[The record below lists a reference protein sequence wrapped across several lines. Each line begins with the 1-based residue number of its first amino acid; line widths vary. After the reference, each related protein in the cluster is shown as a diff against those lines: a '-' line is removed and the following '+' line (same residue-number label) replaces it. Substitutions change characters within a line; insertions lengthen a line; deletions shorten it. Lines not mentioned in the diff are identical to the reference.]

1 VRIVEATEEQKRERD
16 ALTFEAWGAL
26 LDPAGYETREARL
39 RAHRWPRVVMKTW
52 LLCDGDAVLA
62 SCESYR
68 MRSFRRGAPSSTWSI
83 ASVFT
88 ERALRGRGYA
98 TQLMRLLEDRVREL
112 DPTAH
117 ALALYSDVGGPIY
130 ERAGYVARPAQDRV
144 WPAQAGTAGAELLTE
159 MFELP
164 PPGDPFV
171 VWPDAAQLDWHLE
184 RKRIY
189 AELLAQRTIGNCGAR
204 AEGGVMFWTAGYRH
218 DRLQVLAW
226 NCIAFEPLIATAQR
240 VAAQAGFAHVV
251 MWDQPG
257 AQGGTLAPREGSL
270 PMLRAL
276 DPNVRAEDWLTIPRA
291 VWV

>member
-1 VRIVEATEEQKRERD
+1 MRIVEATEAQKRERD
-16 ALTFEAWGAL
+16 RLTFEAWGTL
-26 LDPAGYETREARL
+26 LEPTGYATREARL
-39 RAHRWPRVVMKTW
+39 RAHAWPRAVMKTW

-62 SCESYR
+62 SCETYR
-68 MRSFRRGAPSSTWSI
+68 MRSFLRGAPSSTWSV

-98 TQLMRLLEDRVREL
+98 TQLMKLLEDRVREL

-117 ALALYSDVGGPIY
+117 ALALYSDVGAPIY
-130 ERAGYVARPAQDRV
+130 EHARYVGRPAQDRV
-144 WPAQAGTAGAELLTE
+144 WPAQAGAIDAELLTA

-164 PPGDPFV
+164 PPPDPFV
-171 VWPDAAQLDWHLE
+171 VWPDVTQLDWHLE

-189 AELLAQRTIGNCGAR
+189 AELLAQRTVGSCGAR
-204 AEGGVMFWTAGYRH
+204 ADGGVMFWTAGYRH
-218 DRLQVLAW
+218 DRLQVLLW
-226 NCIAFEPLIATAQR
+226 NGLAFEPLIAVAQK
-240 VAAQAGFAHVV
+240 VAASAGFANVV

-257 AQGGTLAPREGSL
+257 ARGGTLSPREGSL

-276 DPNVRAEDWLTIPRA
+276 DASVRAEDWLTIPRA